1 MLKKNFFTIKL
12 KGRAIICLS
21 PHFQA
26 RLPVLWRPTSLT
38 SLRVFFP
45 LPSQA
50 PVFLTS
56 FAATT
61 SKFPPSPL
69 IFFFYPASTQSQEI
83 ILRGA
88 SLVAQTVKN
97 LLAVPKTWVQSWV
110 GKIPQRRE
118 WLPTPVLLPGESHG
132 ECSLE
137 GYSPW
142 GRKEWGSIKHKYN
155 PVTSLPKCSAICFLT
170 SPPKRTLTP
179 SSPSFRPSVSSSAD
193 RGRFSKI

>member
-1 MLKKNFFTIKL
+1 MPFT
-12 KGRAIICLS
+12 
-21 PHFQA
+21 
-26 RLPVLWRPTSLT
+26 
-38 SLRVFFP
+38 P

-50 PVFLTS
+50 ASSVKTHLTHISSGVLSSSFPGPCFPYFIRSNNLQISTLTS
-56 FAATT
+56 NFLLL
-61 SKFPPSPL
+61 SSLHSISRNNSMRGFPRGSDSEESACSAEDL
-69 IFFFYPASTQSQEI
+69 GS
-83 ILRGA
+83 ILG
-88 SLVAQTVKN
+88 
-97 LLAVPKTWVQSWV
+97 WED
-110 GKIPQRRE
+110 PQRRE

-132 ECSLE
+132 EWSLE

-170 SPPKRTLTP
+170 SPPTRTLTP